1 MQQQLTCS
9 QVGALLTFYIENRLN
24 EQLRKYVEYHLSICP
39 SCMEKYK
46 KLTKLVSNYNEV
58 KKQIESDNLEDE
70 KIYYTQQYQEFREN
84 LSAYIDN
91 ELDTEENLR
100 IKKIAI
106 SNPLARRDL
115 EDIYTFKKLLHSSF
129 DKTKND
135 VHQDFSRQI
144 LSKVFSINPS
154 QKPDPFYILMTTFVV
169 IIGMVILGMA
179 SILF

>member
-58 KKQIESDNLEDE
+58 K

-144 LSKVFSINPS
+144 LSKVFSINPT
-154 QKPDPFYILMTTFVV
+154 QKLDPFYILMTTFVV